1 MLVPLPGASL
11 QCIIK
16 VLRTARPGEGNLSEQ
31 QKGRDLRVMPLPFA
45 DWFERIAV
53 QRSPA
58 QPSPAGLYRIST
70 VQHCTVALL
79 QYH

>member
-11 QCIIK
+11 QRIIK

-58 QPSPAGLYRIST
+58 QPSPAVLYCTVFLQYST
-70 VQHCTVALL
+70 VQ
-79 QYH
+79 